1 MLTAIPVAIL
11 TAIRVAFLMVI
22 HPVVLTAMLSQL
34 CHVAVVL
41 PLSGQ
46 GARCDVP
53 SVEAPAL

>member
-11 TAIRVAFLMVI
+11 TAIL
-22 HPVVLTAMLSQL
+22 PVVLTAMLSQL